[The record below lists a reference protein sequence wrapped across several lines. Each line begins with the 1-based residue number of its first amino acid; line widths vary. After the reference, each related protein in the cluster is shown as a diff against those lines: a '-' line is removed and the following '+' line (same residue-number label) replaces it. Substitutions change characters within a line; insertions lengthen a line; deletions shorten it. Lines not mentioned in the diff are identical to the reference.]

1 MIDERRHIQVTDFGI
16 ARVIEPIDEIEDE
29 FEKLNNQL
37 ENLNA
42 DDSNDEESKPPR
54 RLTEPK
60 RCNSFVGTAQF
71 VSPEVLK
78 SEHLHRGT
86 DLWALGCV
94 IFQLINGKHLFAG
107 RYVSIKEKSV

>member
-1 MIDERRHIQVTDFGI
+1 LVDERRHIQVTDFGS

-29 FEKLNNQL
+29 FEKLNSN
-37 ENLNA
+37 
-42 DDSNDEESKPPR
+42 DSNDEESKPPR
-54 RLTEPK
+54 RLTKPK